1 VLGSREPE
9 VFAQDL
15 EECLVRREC
24 DLDRLAVEG
33 EAHVRFRAIKSRR
46 LAHFS

>member
-15 EECLVRREC
+15 EERLVRRER
-24 DLDRLAVEG
+24 DLDRLAVES
-33 EAHVRFRAIKSRR
+33 EADVRFRTIKSAR
-46 LAHFS
+46 LAHS